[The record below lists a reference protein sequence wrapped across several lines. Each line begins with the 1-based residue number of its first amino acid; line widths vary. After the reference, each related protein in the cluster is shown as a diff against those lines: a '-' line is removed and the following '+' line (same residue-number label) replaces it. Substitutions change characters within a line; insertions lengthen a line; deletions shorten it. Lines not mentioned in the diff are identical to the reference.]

1 MEVGNRST
9 VTPMEAAPTTPH
21 LVRLADMLWFERRL
35 LEFLL
40 FKLVSANLVLTANDR
55 RFVGPAVAEVERVV
69 TEVRRAETDRAE
81 VIRRVAADWSVDQKL
96 LTLEYI
102 AARAPEEL
110 RLDFEEHHEGF
121 MGLVNEIESLTREN
135 RRLATVS
142 LDDIRSSFGLN
153 ESNTYDSAGRR
164 TLEGADQ
171 PASINRI
178 I

>member
-1 MEVGNRST
+1 MET
-9 VTPMEAAPTTPH
+9 APQTPH
-21 LVRLADMLWFERRL
+21 LARLADMLWFERRL

-69 TEVRRAETDRAE
+69 VEVRRAETDRAE
-81 VIRRVAADWSVDQKL
+81 VLQNVARDWGVDVGL
-96 LTLEYI
+96 LSLDYI
-102 AARAPEEL
+102 AQHAPVEL
-110 RLDFEEHHEGF
+110 QPDFQDHHEGF
-121 MGLVNEIESLTREN
+121 LALVGEIETLTQEN

-142 LDDIRSSFGLN
+142 LDDIRSSFGLS
-153 ESNTYDSAGRR
+153 ESGTYDAAGRR
-164 TLEGADQ
+164 RAEGPER

>member
-1 MEVGNRST
+1 MET
-9 VTPMEAAPTTPH
+9 APQTPH
-21 LVRLADMLWFERRL
+21 LARLADMLWFERRL

-69 TEVRRAETDRAE
+69 VEVRRAETDRAE
-81 VIRRVAADWSVDQKL
+81 VIQSVAKDWGVDVGL
-96 LTLEYI
+96 LSLDYI
-102 AARAPEEL
+102 ARNAPREL
-110 RLDFEEHHEGF
+110 QADFEDHHEGF
-121 MGLVNEIESLTREN
+121 MALVSEIEALTQEN

-142 LDDIRSSFGLN
+142 LDDIRSSFGLG
-153 ESNTYDSAGRR
+153 ESGTYDAAGRR
-164 TLEGADQ
+164 QTDGPDK

>member
-1 MEVGNRST
+1 MET
-9 VTPMEAAPTTPH
+9 APQTPH
-21 LVRLADMLWFERRL
+21 LARLADMLWFERRL

-69 TEVRRAETDRAE
+69 VEVRRAETDRA
-81 VIRRVAADWSVDQKL
+81 VVLQNVARDWGVDVGL
-96 LTLEYI
+96 LSLDYI
-102 AARAPEEL
+102 AQHAPVEL
-110 RLDFEEHHEGF
+110 QPDFQDHHEGF
-121 MGLVNEIESLTREN
+121 LALVGEIETLTQEN

-142 LDDIRSSFGLN
+142 LDDIRSSFGLS
-153 ESNTYDSAGRR
+153 ESGTYDAAGRR
-164 TLEGADQ
+164 RAEGPER

>member
-1 MEVGNRST
+1 MET
-9 VTPMEAAPTTPH
+9 APTTPH

-69 TEVRRAETDRAE
+69 AEVRRAETDRAE
-81 VIRRVAADWSVDQKL
+81 VIGKVAADWSVDQGL

-102 AARAPEEL
+102 ASRAPEEL
-110 RLDFEEHHEGF
+110 RMDFEDHHEGF
-121 MGLVNEIESLTREN
+121 MALVNEIESLTQEN

-142 LDDIRSSFGLN
+142 LEDIRSSFGLN
-153 ESNTYDSAGRR
+153 EATTYDAAGRR
-164 TLEGADQ
+164 FEGTDQ
-171 PASINRI
+171 PASINRVI
-178 I
+178 